1 MAERDK
7 KSLKIAGFY
16 SPHKKSVK
24 RTELTPSSGGD
35 ETNNDRSK
43 CEKEEEE
50 SCIELVEQVE
60 GLKMENGSESED
72 GEEEEDEE
80 GWITPDNLQQVC
92 EEMGG
97 VLDEIPESL
106 SVGCITTDFAMQV
119 SNNPLPS
126 LRLTVFLLSL
136 RMCCSR
142 WD

>member
-1 MAERDK
+1 MAERGE

-24 RTELTPSSGGD
+24 RTESTPSNGGD
-35 ETNNDRSK
+35 ESNNDRSK
-43 CEKEEEE
+43 EEEE
-50 SCIELVEQVE
+50 GCIELVEQVE
-60 GLKMENGSESED
+60 GLKMENSSEPEER
-72 GEEEEDEE
+72 EEEEDED

-119 SNNPLPS
+119 SNNPPLS
-126 LRLTVFLLSL
+126 LRLRVFLLPL